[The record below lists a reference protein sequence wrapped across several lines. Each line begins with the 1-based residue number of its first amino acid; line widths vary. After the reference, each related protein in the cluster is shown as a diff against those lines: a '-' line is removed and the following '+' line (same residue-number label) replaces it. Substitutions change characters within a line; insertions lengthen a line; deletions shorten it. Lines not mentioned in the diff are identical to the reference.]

1 MYSAHLDLTYLTD
14 VVGSGGGD
22 PLETNESDDEVDT
35 DDDKSAFG
43 RLVLPEGHK
52 DMVLS
57 LVSQHFRNKKTQQ
70 GKDEQVDIVRGK
82 GSCQALLHYRHGSDI
97 KY

>member
-1 MYSAHLDLTYLTD
+1 MYSAQLDLTHLTD
-14 VVGSGGGD
+14 IVGSGGNDTLGA
-22 PLETNESDDEVDT
+22 NESDDETDT

-43 RLVLPEGHK
+43 RLVLPGGHK

-57 LVSQHFRNKKTQQ
+57 LVSQHFRNKKNQQ

-82 GSCQALLHYRHGSDI
+82 GRAKLASPQA
-97 KY
+97 